1 MSRPLLTVILPV
13 RNGEKFLAAA
23 IGSVL
28 NQTFREFE
36 LWILENGS
44 EDGTTQIV
52 RSIKDSRIKLFELGP
67 IGVQG
72 ALQYAIENTQ
82 SDWLARMDADD
93 LMFPERL
100 QTQCDFIKSN
110 PGIVFVGTAFG
121 LLTPFGHIFEPML
134 TSGTREVTKE
144 SLAYNRRFFG
154 DPTIVFNRHAAVRAG
169 GADFDFPKVDG
180 VPLLFRL
187 LTQGNGWEIA
197 KHLHLYRVRPA
208 SLSRGNEH
216 LEQAYR
222 VRLKYAPEFFASERQ
237 TIPEQHYWRFIANL
251 ELLSK
256 DVKSIRRA
264 FHQMKQEG
272 TWGTKEKVLF
282 LRNLVAQFAFSNYR
296 RRDRRRYRYRQDWE
310 ETFRSLLN
318 LDHTSLSITT
328 PEILK
333 ATRC

>member
-1 MSRPLLTVILPV
+1 MAKLQLTVILPV
-13 RNGEKFLAAA
+13 RNGEGFVAAA
-23 IGSVL
+23 IASVL
-28 NQTFREFE
+28 KQTFREFE

-44 EDGTTQIV
+44 EDRTAQIV

-72 ALQYAIENTQ
+72 ALQYAIENAE

-110 PGIVFVGTAFG
+110 PGVVFVGTAFG

-144 SLAYNRRFFG
+144 SLAYNYRFFG
-154 DPTIVFNRHAAVRAG
+154 DPTIVFNRHAAERAG

-187 LTQGNGWEIA
+187 LTQGKGWEIA

-208 SLSRGNEH
+208 SLSRNNEH
-216 LEQAYR
+216 LEQAYQ
-222 VRLKYAPEFFASERQ
+222 VRLKYAPELFKAE
-237 TIPEQHYWRFIANL
+237 TKTMPEQNFWRFIANL
-251 ELLSK
+251 EFLSK

-272 TWGTKEKVLF
+272 AWGTKEKVLF
-282 LRNLVAQFAFSNYR
+282 FRNLVAQFAFSNYR
-296 RRDRRRYRYRQDWE
+296 RRDRRKYRYRQDWE
-310 ETFRSLLN
+310 ERFRSLLN
-318 LDHTSLSITT
+318 LDYTNLSMTA

-333 ATRC
+333 VTRC